1 VVPCQESD
9 GNFLFPDTAGD
20 EENLGLPGLGNA
32 CFALK
37 AFPGVS
43 YQIFR
48 SIRDEK
54 TEMNRPRVGVFDR
67 AAAHNGIC
75 VQPARAEARIN
86 EYMHDSRRGHQMF

>member
-9 GNFLFPDTAGD
+9 GNFLFPVAVGD

-37 AFPGVS
+37 VFPGVS

-48 SIRDEK
+48 WIRDEK
-54 TEMNRPRVGVFDR
+54 T
-67 AAAHNGIC
+67 
-75 VQPARAEARIN
+75 N
-86 EYMHDSRRGHQMF
+86 E